1 MIMINYSKRM
11 GLLVTAAILGMTGQ
25 ALAATTLSV
34 AVNGSRYMEASGI
47 TRLAVGNPEIA
58 DVRLLSGNDFLLVG
72 KKPGSTTLLVWSDN
86 GREEYN
92 VFVSGS
98 DAGTAQAIQEAIGY
112 PEVQVQMMNGKVL
125 LRGRVQNQYEH
136 DSAIKVAQMYL
147 GSGGG
152 TTSTAQAGGKEGSA
166 AQGGTTDSNIIDM
179 LDMTEPTQVRLVAQ
193 IIEINTSAEKDLG
206 IQYWSPTLGDNT
218 TGNSNSTD
226 ITRGTPGLFYAGE
239 NFYKQRG
246 SFGWFGSH
254 LSNLNASLQALVTSG
269 KARILSRPSI
279 TTMSGQKAKILIGGR
294 IPIPTSAGDGQIA
307 IDWRDYGVKLDI
319 EPVVDADNKITSK
332 VHAEVST
339 LDYGHSVKEN
349 DFSIPAIASREAEAM
364 INVRS
369 GMTMAIGGLLNS
381 EDSKSVSKI
390 PLLGDI
396 PIIGQFFRHTS
407 TTRDNRELLILITP
421 LLVGDDSPVSMS
433 QRMKENYEASERYER
448 NAEKVD
454 VNTPVKPGNDKQER
468 DIWGGRPEEHPDTEI
483 LEEKKAPE
491 PPSRLLRTTDEKG
504 ETVLVPLSEDDY
516 QLRKEKLKVVGV
528 EKPNGE
534 IQLDEPEA
542 REAENKGRNM
552 GKEPLLVEKNKP
564 ETRRPTSFR
573 ERVRKLQQAYRNQ
586 WQNPARP

>member
-1 MIMINYSKRM
+1 MNKQIKRIS
-11 GLLVTAAILGMTGQ
+11 LLVSAALLLG
-25 ALAATTLSV
+25 AESVLAAVPVTLPLNSTK
-34 AVNGSRYMEASGI
+34 YMTAPKI
-47 TRLAVGNPEIA
+47 TRIAVGNPEIA
-58 DVRLLSGNDFLLVG
+58 DINLLSNHDFLLVG
-72 KKPGSTTLLVWSDN
+72 KKAGTTSLIVWSGN
-86 GREEYN
+86 GVREEYS
-92 VFVSGS
+92 VYVSGE
-98 DAGTAQAIQEAIGY
+98 DQGQAKAIQEAIGI
-112 PEVQVQMMNGKVL
+112 PGVQVQMMNGKVL

-152 TTSTAQAGGKEGSA
+152 TTSTAQAGGKEGTA

-552 GKEPLLVEKNKP
+552 GKEPLLVEKKKP

-573 ERVRKLQQAYRNQ
+573 ERIRKLRQAYRNQ

>member
-1 MIMINYSKRM
+1 MINYSKRM

-152 TTSTAQAGGKEGSA
+152 STSTAQAGGKEGTT
-166 AQGGTTDSNIIDM
+166 AQGGSTDSNIIDM

-218 TGNSNSTD
+218 TGDSNSSD

-516 QLRKEKLKVVGV
+516 QLRKENLKVVGV

-542 REAENKGRNM
+542 REAENKGRNT
-552 GKEPLLVEKNKP
+552 GKEPLLVEKKKP
-564 ETRRPTSFR
+564 EPRRTTSFR
-573 ERVRKLQQAYRNQ
+573 ERVRKLQQEYRDQ
-586 WQNPARP
+586 WQNPTRP